1 MATRIAITLMGKHK
15 PIYDQASQSP
25 FPSSCK
31 ATGSPRVTR
40 VDFDALDSP
49 TDDCGDYVVVTNARS
64 VAVSGRKAEQK
75 LYRHH
80 TGFPGGLKEI
90 PYKTMMENKPEEVR
104 TVPTFPSQCSSALAE
119 AFAGL
124 SPRFPHLY
132 LLTTLHFDRLFV
144 GPSQACF
151 PRTVCAQNG

>member
-25 FPSSCK
+25 F
-31 ATGSPRVTR
+31 ALLVGSQVAYGRLELTFVLLC
-40 VDFDALDSP
+40 FP

-90 PYKTMMENKPEEVR
+90 PYNTMMQNKPEEVR
-104 TVPTFPSQCSSALAE
+104 PVPATPPHCSSALAR

-124 SPRFPHLY
+124 SPFAPV
-132 LLTTLHFDRLFV
+132 LLAR
-144 GPSQACF
+144 
-151 PRTVCAQNG
+151 